1 MTWEKLKTKDTEY
14 IVDYINKESIKFV
27 SLEVLADKLGTNLR
41 EIEKYL
47 EQFGYIRK
55 NNSSQFKKSMY
66 ADLLHSVNDP
76 REKAIAFLI
85 KEIDI
90 LRNMV
95 DKYKEN
101 NQVLIMDLPEA
112 DIKRTTIKVNEK
124 IWNDFNKFAEEI
136 NYSKQDLLSFALSEF
151 IKNHKIKVKADSKTD
166 IK

>member
-27 SLEVLADKLGTNLR
+27 SLEALSDKLGTNLR

-55 NNSSQFKKSMY
+55 NNSSQFQKSMY
-66 ADLLHSVNDP
+66 ADLLNRVNDP
-76 REKAIAFLI
+76 REKAINFLI

-124 IWNDFNKFAEEI
+124 IWNDFNKFAEEV
-136 NYSKQDLLSFALSEF
+136 NYSKQDLLSLALLEF
-151 IKNHKIKVKADSKTD
+151 IKNHKDKGQF
-166 IK
+166 

>member
-1 MTWEKLKTKDTEY
+1 
-14 IVDYINKESIKFV
+14 
-27 SLEVLADKLGTNLR
+27 
-41 EIEKYL
+41 
-47 EQFGYIRK
+47 
-55 NNSSQFKKSMY
+55 MY

-76 REKAIAFLI
+76 REKAINFLI
-85 KEIDI
+85 EEIDI